1 MITVTGS
8 FNCHFKLPVPRT
20 REVIAML
27 WLVNPKSVRDLFPSP
42 TSNDIVLERVKR
54 FHQISFD
61 NVLEKNSDT
70 LESLIGSTV
79 NLKSQIRNDCKDE
92 SIMEVN
98 GLECVI
104 SRVFE
109 DVGKLVELLKKEK

>member
-1 MITVTGS
+1 MKGALVTFVAEVEGVVKDKFS
-8 FNCHFKLPVPRT
+8 GAPPQTPKFFVPPP
-20 REVIAML
+20 
-27 WLVNPKSVRDLFPSP
+27 N
-42 TSNDIVLERVKR
+42 
-54 FHQISFD
+54 
-61 NVLEKNSDT
+61 KNSCRRHC

>member
-1 MITVTGS
+1 MITDTGS
-8 FNCHFKLPVPRT
+8 FKWHFKLPVPRT

-27 WLVNPKSVRDLFPSP
+27 WLVNPKSVRDHFPSP

-92 SIMEVN
+92 SIMEIN

-109 DVGKLVELLKKEK
+109 DVGKLEELLKKEK